1 MWNGFSCVEIDRTSV
16 PLPKI
21 DETQTYENKSPK
33 QRALELLDLLEG
45 HVEKLRRDAA
55 RLEEDRD
62 SLLASL
68 DSIRNADIVSDLVE
82 CKSL

>member
-1 MWNGFSCVEIDRTSV
+1 M

-21 DETQTYENKSPK
+21 DEAQTFENKTSK

-45 HVEKLRRDAA
+45 HVEKFRRDAV

-68 DSIRNADIVSDLVE
+68 DSIRNADIISDLIE
-82 CKSL
+82 CKSEDNVVLC

>member
-1 MWNGFSCVEIDRTSV
+1 MFYSIEIDTTSA

-21 DETQTYENKSPK
+21 DEAETYENKTPK

-45 HVEKLRRDAA
+45 HVEKLRRDAV

-68 DSIRNADIVSDLVE
+68 DSIRNADIVSELLE
-82 CKSL
+82 CKFIE